1 MDKPVLNV
9 FDVMAKLKVSK
20 SMAYRVIRDL
30 NRELKQK
37 GYYVVNGRVSS
48 DYFKE
53 KFNLNADEYKEDDP
67 QEIEKKERVIGQKVL
82 MANPNKQDIHQNNE
96 AHSIQSHQHFLSYNP
111 LL

>member
-67 QEIEKKERVIGQKVL
+67 QEIEKKEKTKKESLQPLPQAPI
-82 MANPNKQDIHQNNE
+82 NSPKQI
-96 AHSIQSHQHFLSYNP
+96 
-111 LL
+111 